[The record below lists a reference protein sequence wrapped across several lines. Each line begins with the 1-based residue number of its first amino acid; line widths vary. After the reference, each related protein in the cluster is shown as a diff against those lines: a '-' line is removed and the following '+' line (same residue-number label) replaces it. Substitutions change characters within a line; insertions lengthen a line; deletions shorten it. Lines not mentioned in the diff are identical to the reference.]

1 MKRFIRCV
9 YRTPDESREVF
20 YNLDDVM
27 RHATKNSVEVSVI
40 GDLNCDINNTS
51 RQTERL
57 LKFTIAN
64 ELEQL
69 MKEPTRVTSTTST
82 LIDVLITFTPK
93 LFKKAGAINIA
104 FSDHYPNYGVIHSP
118 GTHPK
123 KHWIITMSSWKDK
136 NLNDFNADLEQVPWI
151 LIDSFNDVDDMCSAF

>member
-1 MKRFIRCV
+1 MKRFIGCV

-20 YNLDDVM
+20 YYLDDVI
-27 RHATKNSVEVSVI
+27 RHATKNSLEVSVI

-82 LIDVLITFTPK
+82 LIDVLITLTPK

-104 FSDHYPNYGVIHSP
+104 FSDHYPN
-118 GTHPK
+118 
-123 KHWIITMSSWKDK
+123 
-136 NLNDFNADLEQVPWI
+136 
-151 LIDSFNDVDDMCSAF
+151 

>member
-20 YNLDDVM
+20 YYLDDVM
-27 RHATKNSVEVSVI
+27 RHATKNSLEVSVI

-123 KHWIITMSSWKDK
+123 KHRIITIE
-136 NLNDFNADLEQVPWI
+136 FLERQK
-151 LIDSFNDVDDMCSAF
+151 FKRF